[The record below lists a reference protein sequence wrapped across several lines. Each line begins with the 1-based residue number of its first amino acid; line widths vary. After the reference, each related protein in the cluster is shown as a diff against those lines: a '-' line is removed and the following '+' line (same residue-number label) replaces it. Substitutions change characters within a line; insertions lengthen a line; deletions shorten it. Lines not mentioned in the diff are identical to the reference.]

1 MDPSGALCQVSV
13 LGWGG
18 WRGRERSGSS
28 VLALRMDGGPAPHL
42 GLLGGGGQLQLIKH
56 LFEFKFVRQFS
67 LGRIWEW
74 AVLPSWG
81 SGWSCCALL
90 TPSVPV

>member
-28 VLALRMDGGPAPHL
+28 VLALPMDGRHHMWPFLSGESYLH
-42 GLLGGGGQLQLIKH
+42 GGQ
-56 LFEFKFVRQFS
+56 V
-67 LGRIWEW
+67 GD
-74 AVLPSWG
+74 AVH
-81 SGWSCCALL
+81 C
-90 TPSVPV
+90 